1 MKNLNQPSQN
11 NAFAAFDGLCE
22 VHAYTG
28 THGSA
33 AIKLSNVAIKKGGD
47 VAYSFS
53 LERATEIALK
63 WVKKSKWRPG
73 AFCIVCSCQTSALI
87 RLVLGNGRIL
97 TDTTESASGTSN

>member
-1 MKNLNQPSQN
+1 MNNLNQPAQN
-11 NAFAAFDGLCE
+11 NTFVAFDGLCE

-28 THGSA
+28 VHGSK
-33 AIKLSNVAIKKGGD
+33 AIKLSDVAIKKGGE

-53 LERATEIALK
+53 LEVATAVALK

-73 AFCIVCSCQTSALI
+73 AFCKVRSCQTSALI

-97 TDTTESASGTSN
+97 TAATESASGTSN